1 MGAREAL
8 ALGKVLVL
16 SDIGAHCDLFGLT
29 GVYSVKTRELIPGH
43 YPEIDG
49 RVFGQ
54 QTRPD
59 EASLRAAL
67 RRAVDE
73 FGETSAFDA
82 AMARRRRASD
92 FSFGS
97 LSIEYATVIDPHANL
112 TRTCSR
118 TVRSTD
124 VNHSTDIVRSVNNAG
139 GRFAR
144 NLALRQQIVV
154 PAHDGGFFSVFNSYM
169 SHLVWSI
176 QDDRC
181 HRVLPDWD
189 QSRLS
194 ESKGTD
200 DRDSFC
206 YGKFEDGNIW
216 THFFDA
222 PFGCTNDELND
233 PEFLYSEAS
242 IPPDRFNVKYEPLLT
257 HLNAFDL
264 YRSPWFRRFR
274 FQYHDAFTRYIHLN
288 ASITDPLTDFFDT
301 HIGSRFLMSAHV
313 RHQSHTIEQI
323 DGRMPDNDAYYRAIR
338 KRLSEL
344 RIDSHSDNWRLFLA
358 TDQANVVNAFTQEFE
373 DNVISID
380 DVRRTTAAEDENYQ
394 AVIPELSSQSGF
406 QAHHLA
412 ASSPAKWT
420 VKMGIEILRDATM
433 LSRADTC
440 FHIVSNVATA
450 ASYMNPKM
458 RMIFVEP
465 TSS

>member
-1 MGAREAL
+1 
-8 ALGKVLVL
+8 
-16 SDIGAHCDLFGLT
+16 
-29 GVYSVKTRELIPGH
+29 
-43 YPEIDG
+43 
-49 RVFGQ
+49 
-54 QTRPD
+54 
-59 EASLRAAL
+59 
-67 RRAVDE
+67 
-73 FGETSAFDA
+73 
-82 AMARRRRASD
+82 
-92 FSFGS
+92 
-97 LSIEYATVIDPHANL
+97 
-112 TRTCSR
+112 
-118 TVRSTD
+118 
-124 VNHSTDIVRSVNNAG
+124 
-139 GRFAR
+139 
-144 NLALRQQIVV
+144 
-154 PAHDGGFFSVFNSYM
+154 
-169 SHLVWSI
+169 
-176 QDDRC
+176 
-181 HRVLPDWD
+181 
-189 QSRLS
+189 
-194 ESKGTD
+194 
-200 DRDSFC
+200 
-206 YGKFEDGNIW
+206 
-216 THFFDA
+216 
-222 PFGCTNDELND
+222 
-233 PEFLYSEAS
+233 
-242 IPPDRFNVKYEPLLT
+242 
-257 HLNAFDL
+257 
-264 YRSPWFRRFR
+264 
-274 FQYHDAFTRYIHLN
+274 
-288 ASITDPLTDFFDT
+288 
-301 HIGSRFLMSAHV
+301 MSAHV